1 MTSYATVGS
10 RKIPEAIG
18 FYDELLGG
26 IGMSKVFDHPN
37 GGRVYASPDQRWFG
51 VLAPYDGGEASVGNG
66 SMVGFVLPTRDAVD
80 AFYAKA
86 LALGA
91 TCEGKPGL
99 RGPEEAGFY
108 FAYLRDL
115 DGNKICAYKLGQ
127 A

>member
-26 IGMSKVFDHPN
+26 IGMTKVFDHPN
-37 GGRVYASPDQRWFG
+37 GGRVYGSPDQRWFG
-51 VLAPYDGGEASVGNG
+51 VLAPHDGGEATVGNG
-66 SMVGFVLPTRDAVD
+66 SMVGFMLPTRDAVD

-91 TCEGKPGL
+91 TCEGKPGQ
-99 RGPEEAGFY
+99 RGPDEAGFY
-108 FAYLRDL
+108 FAYMRDL